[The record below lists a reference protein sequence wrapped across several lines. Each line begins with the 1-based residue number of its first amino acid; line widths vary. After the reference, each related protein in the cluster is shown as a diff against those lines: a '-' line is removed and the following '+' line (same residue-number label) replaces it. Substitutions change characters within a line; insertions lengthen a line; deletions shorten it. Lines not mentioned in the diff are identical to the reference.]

1 MDIQNIDE
9 IQAFLDESVKDSCEG
24 LMVKMLTGEGSSYEP
39 SKRSMNWLKVCAPIP
54 SFSHFPI
61 KLSWC
66 SRRTNVCWQIK
77 KDYLAGVGD
86 SVDLVVVG
94 AFHGRGKRKSTYG
107 AYLLACYNP
116 ETQEY
121 QTICKIGTGFSDEVL
136 DSHTKALKPYIITA
150 KKSYILF
157 PSISTHFRTLLVIP
171 RTLVDLFEG
180 TTVTLRSG
188 NNRTYGLNRNSCGK
202 CCVRI

>member
-1 MDIQNIDE
+1 
-9 IQAFLDESVKDSCEG
+9 
-24 LMVKMLTGEGSSYEP
+24 MVKMLTGEGSSYEP
-39 SKRSMNWLKVCAPIP
+39 SKRSMNWLKVRTRIRH
-54 SFSHFPI
+54 FSQFPI
-61 KLSWC
+61 KLSWR

-86 SVDLVVVG
+86 SLDLVVVG

-116 ETQEY
+116 EIQEY

-136 DSHTKALKPYIITA
+136 DSHTKALKPYIITT
-150 KKSYILF
+150 KKSYNLF
-157 PSISTHFRTLLVIP
+157 PSVSAHIAPFSLFPWTLAD
-171 RTLVDLFEG
+171 RFEG
-180 TTVTLRSG
+180 TTITPRSG

-202 CCVRI
+202 CFVRISACRRSIGQALESLVTIRGLV